1 MKKILLVFLLL
12 PALVFAQKKP
22 KSNTPKKTVAVVK
35 KAADEFIINA
45 NITGFPDG
53 TKAELLNGL
62 NGQTEMETTIT
73 KNKFTLKG
81 KSLVP
86 DFKLLRLN
94 GQPPYT
100 TLLIDNSTIKIVG
113 NKDSIGYLRIIGS
126 KSNLEYQAYIN
137 SLQQYQQAFDEN
149 APYDAVIEKNAL
161 DITSN
166 YVTNHPRSYVAPLA
180 IIHYNQIKDDATKLQ
195 QMYNILDSNTKI
207 TPMGNYIVQLI
218 EEAKKNGYGTVLPD
232 FSQADTAGNQI
243 ALSSL
248 RGKYVLIDFWASW
261 CRPCRQEN
269 PNVVAAFNQFQSKN
283 FTVLGVSLDK
293 DKTQWLN
300 AIKMD
305 NLTWTH
311 VSDLQGWQ
319 NVVAQQNQIASIPQ
333 NILIDTEGK
342 IIGKNLRGVKLIKKL
357 STIIK

>member
-22 KSNTPKKTVAVVK
+22 KSNPPKKTITVVK
-35 KAADEFIINA
+35 KAADEFIING

-53 TKAELLNGL
+53 IKIELLNGL
-62 NGQTEMETTIT
+62 NGQPEMETTIA

-81 KSLVP
+81 KSITP
-86 DFKLLRLN
+86 DFKLLRFN
-94 GQPPYT
+94 GQPPYI
-100 TLLIDNSTIKIVG
+100 TLLVDNSTIKIIG
-113 NKDSIGYLRIIGS
+113 NKDSINYIRITGS
-126 KSNLEYQAYIN
+126 KSHLEYQAYIN
-137 SLQQYQQAFDEN
+137 SLQPYQQAFDEN
-149 APYDAVIEKNAL
+149 AAYDAVIEKNAL

-166 YVTNHPRSYVAPLA
+166 YAINHPTSYVAPLA
-180 IIHYNQIKDDATKLQ
+180 IIHYNQIRDDAIKIQ
-195 QMYNILDSNTKI
+195 QLYNGLDSNTKI

-319 NVVAQQNQIASIPQ
+319 NTVAQQNQISSIPQ

-342 IIGKNLRGVKLIKKL
+342 IIGKNLRGAKLIKKL
-357 STIIK
+357 NTIIK